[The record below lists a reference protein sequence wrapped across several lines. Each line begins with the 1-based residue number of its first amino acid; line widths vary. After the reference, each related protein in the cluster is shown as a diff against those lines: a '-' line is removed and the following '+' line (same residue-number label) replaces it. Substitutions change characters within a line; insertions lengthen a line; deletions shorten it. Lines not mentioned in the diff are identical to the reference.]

1 MVLPWADL
9 SLSGGTGSLRQSKPT
24 FFTSLSLFFVRS
36 CFLPDNRWHGAS
48 GIWRE
53 LLGDKEE
60 ELHCTALL
68 YMVTAAGQVR
78 CMVVQPMH
86 GLCSLLELR
95 RLQLQQYSSDLLS
108 DLAWLLLKSSHI
120 ILSLWLSFQVTGGSN
135 WGLIIIGCHE
145 FRDERPLDNPMGQG
159 PPWVPVDMAP
169 AWAALF
175 WERGRWGAS
184 SHVPQLQLVLCPSFW
199 LP

>member
-68 YMVTAAGQVR
+68 YMVTAAGQVQ
-78 CMVVQPMH
+78 CMVVHPMH
-86 GLCSLLELR
+86 GLCSLLELH

-184 SHVPQLQLVLCPSFW
+184 SHMSQLQLVLCPSFW